1 MKLINFFN
9 KLEFINMLLTIFD
22 SQKIC
27 ALNKKDL
34 SEIKCFSVPPEGVKL
49 VLEAIMTLK
58 QADPSW
64 AEAKRQ
70 LDDPNFLQQ
79 VIIIL

>member
-1 MKLINFFN
+1 MEFLISVLFN
-9 KLEFINMLLTIFD
+9 
-22 SQKIC
+22 SQKVC

-49 VLEAIMTLK
+49 VLGAVMTLK
-58 QADPSW
+58 LADPSW

-70 LDDPNFLQQ
+70 LDDPNFLHQ
-79 VIIIL
+79 VIITISQIF